1 MAWKTYRDRL
11 MLFGGCILIP
21 GLWVTQGLGIIA
33 LTPEVNGA
41 LILSWGLLWNFYF
54 RKTPESEK
62 NNGA

>member
-21 GLWVTQGLGIIA
+21 GLWVTQGMGLITLDG
-33 LTPEVNGA
+33 PVNGT
-41 LILSWGLLWNFYF
+41 LITIFVLIWNFYF
-54 RKTPESEK
+54 RKTPDSEK